1 MRHRVER
8 LCLRNGARCR
18 RCADATRPAD
28 YARAAFRRSRTSSS
42 RAVACRSPVDPL
54 LAACFAVEPGL
65 LRVAASVTD
74 GTPLPAAARKR
85 GEDKGREDAQA
96 NEENVRPHDLLL
108 CEGRTP
114 RTMGQLQPHAH
125 HPLGGNRCSNG
136 RSTRC
141 NMTGHS
147 FAATIPPSATIA
159 ANKLQATS
167 EREGGITGKAD
178 FTAAFPP
185 RAQWTSWISMIPTT
199 SG

>member
-1 MRHRVER
+1 MRKTYDRMI
-8 LCLRNGARCR
+8 CSFAR
-18 RCADATRPAD
+18 
-28 YARAAFRRSRTSSS
+28 
-42 RAVACRSPVDPL
+42 
-54 LAACFAVEPGL
+54 EGL
-65 LRVAASVTD
+65 LVRWASYNRMHIT
-74 GTPLPAAARKR
+74 LS
-85 GEDKGREDAQA
+85 
-96 NEENVRPHDLLL
+96 
-108 CEGRTP
+108 
-114 RTMGQLQPHAH
+114 
-125 HPLGGNRCSNG
+125 GGNRCSNG